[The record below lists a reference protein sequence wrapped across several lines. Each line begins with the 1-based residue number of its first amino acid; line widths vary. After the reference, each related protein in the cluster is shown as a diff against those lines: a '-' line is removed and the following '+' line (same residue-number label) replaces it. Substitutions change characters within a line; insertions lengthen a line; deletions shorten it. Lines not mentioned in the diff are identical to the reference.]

1 MEMYFLSFLEH
12 NLFGLQEDID
22 GSGLRVCWTFAKRKE
37 KKKRRASRRA
47 KTNARLEKNSRSFGP
62 GERKFGRSFGGEGVE
77 VSGRASGSLTE
88 VWWKFASAE
97 VCRIRQILSHSATRG
112 LPNPLKNFVLDK
124 AISVTIF

>member
-22 GSGLRVCWTFAKRKE
+22 GSGLRVCLTFA
-37 KKKRRASRRA
+37 KKRRASRRA

-88 VWWKFASAE
+88 VWRKFASAE

-112 LPNPLKNFVLDK
+112 LPNPLKKIVLEK
-124 AISVTIF
+124 AISVNIF